1 MINLYVLEIFFH
13 STLFFYIRY
22 FYMSEPIYIALLFTK
37 EVYESGIN
45 DVLVFFNSIKP
56 NNKLIIE
63 KYIVDNTEIKTFL
76 ALEDFIMKYPTGSR
90 ATISVNTPILLQ
102 ITKFFET
109 FCLNIPSFSLN
120 ASALSVKKLKN
131 VLTYGPYEQYSIMSI
146 IMIFVE
152 YQMKQFKVLYDPAS
166 QIDIFI
172 KEWIEL
178 IIFQCDLLKIPI
190 SIDTLEVNK
199 NYNIKD
205 DSCLILLAEK
215 EPLENKYINNNFLNQ
230 VPANSYIVL
239 SDATNNI
246 NDIFENVT
254 AISCIPFPIDYTTT
268 SKNVY
273 QSIIDKK
280 NIFFGVYSFFDIL
293 YSLDFISVNNLPVT
307 ISIYVNIDPFQTIPS
322 AYGYSSFDLSIN
334 GFPYGSYDFIFTSN
348 VILQGK
354 ELELFNKYNN
364 GGISRLPQSQSVFKS
379 SGIVPFFDSKI
390 FYCNQ
395 DYIKIYN
402 ECGKFIVNRFDKNIT
417 IYKNNQIIVSENLPC
432 QFIIS
437 YNKEGFF
444 VYIQNIFNLGNQV
457 EVNSTMSKKTLI
469 KYIID

>member
-45 DVLVFFNSIKP
+45 DVLVFFNNTKP
-56 NNKLIIE
+56 ENKLIIE
-63 KYIVDNTEIKTFL
+63 KYIVDNSEIKTFL
-76 ALEDFIMKYPTGSR
+76 ALEDFIIKYPTGSR

-152 YQMKQFKVLYDPAS
+152 YQMKQFKVLYDPTS

-205 DSCLILLAEK
+205 DTCLILLAEK

-230 VPANSYIVL
+230 IPANSYIVL

-417 IYKNNQIIVSENLPC
+417 IYKNNQIVVSENLPC